1 MRAVVQRVQNAS
13 VTVDG
18 LVISAIGHGLLVW
31 VGFGAQDNA
40 NDLHYMVNTLLTTR
54 LFHSEHNAHRWTRS
68 VMDCGYEILVLSQ
81 ISLYST
87 MYLEKP
93 YFYQAMNARRS
104 KPYYERFLRT
114 LRRTYRPEKIRE
126 GRFGA
131 GYSVTTQTRGPVF
144 IIESFNQPLGSY
156 AAPVGPPPPYP
167 YQPPIMYGA
176 PPPPPPPVMRGA
188 PSAPTNQS
196 YQASPPLQPYPDYPN
211 YPVY

>member
-31 VGFGAQDNA
+31 VGFGSQDKSS
-40 NDLHYMVNTLLTTR
+40 DLHYMVNTLLSTR
-54 LFHSEHNAHRWTRS
+54 LFHSEHNAHRWTRT

-114 LRRTYRPEKIRE
+114 LRRTYQPDKIRE

-144 IIESFNQPLGSY
+144 IIESFNEHPISY
-156 AAPVGPPPPYP
+156 MGPIGPPPPYP
-167 YQPPIMYGA
+167 YHPPPMYGG
-176 PPPPPPPVMRGA
+176 PPPPHVPV
-188 PSAPTNQS
+188 NQS
-196 YQASPPLQPYPDYPN
+196 YQAAPPPYPYPDYPN
-211 YPVY
+211 YPTY